1 MSSRVQTRLDAST
14 QICPECG
21 ASLATSGQE
30 THCPECGLVVDE
42 QPVDHGP
49 EWRSFDDECKGQRT
63 GAPRTVLRHDRG
75 LSTTIG
81 AVDRPDISAS
91 RRRRLSRQ
99 RRLHS
104 QSKFESKRDRN
115 LAHGL
120 GEIRRMAS
128 ALEQSHAVR
137 ERAATLFQQSQDANL
152 LHGRSIEGGA
162 AAAVYAA
169 GRCNGVVRMRDVAE
183 VARCSEG
190 QAWNCYRTF
199 QAELELSIPVA
210 LPVDWVPKVCSD
222 VPRRVP
228 RDVQQHASQLAEQ
241 ATESAQI
248 NGNPVG
254 IATAAVYLASRN
266 ADQRITQET
275 LSEAVDL
282 STTTI
287 RLWFGRLQTHI
298 LD

>member
-14 QICPECG
+14 QNCPECG
-21 ASLATSGQE
+21 ASLATGGQE

-49 EWRSFDDECKGQRT
+49 EWRSYNDEECKRT

-81 AVDRPDISAS
+81 AADRSDISAS
-91 RRRRLSRQ
+91 RRRRLARQ

-120 GEIRRMAS
+120 GEIRRMVS
-128 ALEQSHAVR
+128 ALEQAHAVR
-137 ERAATLFQQSQDANL
+137 ERAATLFQQAQDATL

-169 GRCNGVVRMRDVAE
+169 GRCNGVVRMSDVAE

-190 QAWNCYRTF
+190 HIWTCYRAF
-199 QAELELSIPVA
+199 QANLELPIPVT

-228 RDVQQHASQLAEQ
+228 HDVQQRASQLAEQ

-254 IATAAVYLASRN
+254 IAAGAVYLASRN

-275 LSEAVDL
+275 LSGATDL

-287 RLWFGRLQTHI
+287 RLWFQRLQNHI